1 MITPNDFKTGLLI
14 KLDNEIYQVISFQH
28 TKIARRGAFIRTRLK
43 NLKTGAVLERNFDS
57 DERIEEVELERR
69 PCQYLY
75 TTDEDYFFM
84 DNKTFEQFSL
94 RREVLGDDVAFLKEG
109 EEVTVLFWEDKPW
122 RIEIPKFVSLK
133 VVETEPDFRGD
144 TASGSSKPARLENGL
159 VIQVPFFIKPGDLV
173 KVDTRTKE
181 YIERL

>member
-1 MITPNDFKTGLLI
+1 MITSNDFKTGLLI

-28 TKIARRGAFIRTRLK
+28 TKIARRGAFTRTKLK
-43 NLKTGAVLERNFDS
+43 NLKTGAVLEKNFNS
-57 DERIEEVELERR
+57 DEKIEEVELERR

-75 TTDEDYFFM
+75 NTDNDYFFM

-94 RREVLGDDVAFLKEG
+94 SREVLGEDAVFLKEG
-109 EEVTVLFWEDKPW
+109 EKITALFFEERPW

-133 VVETEPDFRGD
+133 IIETEPDFRGN
-144 TASGSSKPARLENGL
+144 TASGSSKPAKLENGL